1 MATKKFKTIS
11 ITKPEDY
18 QLVYH
23 SNQHGQIWLDA
34 KDRPIPLTQPLTGHI
49 NSTDPVLLWNSRV
62 TREGYHSVP
71 VAVSRGSAINSTAIT
86 QQPPAHST
94 PTSPIQNSLTIPQGI
109 DPTEPT
115 LKAVM
120 NDPQYSES
128 SLKEAFDGASLKIGN
143 VITPQKPQGAHND
156 ASLDT
161 SSETSETSMV
171 NDDQGLPSN
180 SKTYTQHDL
189 DKLRTDLEEQ
199 FKFQKAI
206 DKKNLEKEIQ
216 NNYLHQHQEQL
227 ATMASKITALQDNLV
242 TADALKTQDSHTIQM
257 LQQRLKLFEGANQTP
272 AHVATTPFDPSANH
286 SLLYNQSLVL
296 NSMVDVMDKF
306 DKSLNMQTATL
317 KQTSATAKE
326 HYISSAKTYDG
337 KDCKEFSNWLD
348 SVYRLSRI
356 SEKDLIEVALATS
369 TGSLHK
375 HISELMALGIN
386 WEVIKNKVQERFSEF
401 GSPIMA
407 QSKLSSFTQGTMA
420 MHDYISEFTD
430 LVEHAHQIKPSDSG
444 SHLLATQFIQGISN
458 LYIKSRLRFLISQNQ
473 LHSLSEL
480 FGFALQEDK
489 KQKIR
494 ELDFGKNE
502 TNIDINAIKGKGC
515 FKCGSEDHYIK
526 NCPHN
531 KDNGHNDN
539 GHNNPSN
546 TQTKGYRF
554 HRAQGDES
562 SIEQSLQT
570 LTSLMK
576 SVLKQ
581 MNQPQSSYHK
591 PSYKSYGNKQQYNG
605 HKPYHKSHHS
615 KGKYRHNTRINELG
629 DCTSDASSCS
639 DQSDV
644 EEEFDQQEPPTS
656 DNSKN

>member
-1 MATKKFKTIS
+1 MASNKFKTIP

-34 KDRPIPLTQPLTGHI
+34 KNRPIPLTQTLTGHI
-49 NSTDPVLLWNSRV
+49 DSTDPVLLWNSRV

-71 VAVSRGSAINSTAIT
+71 VAVSKGSAINSTAIT

-115 LKAVM
+115 LKAVI

-128 SLKEAFDGASLKIGN
+128 SLKKAFDGASLKVGN

-216 NNYLHQHQEQL
+216 NNYLNQHQEQL

-272 AHVATTPFDPSANH
+272 AHVATTPFDPLANH

-337 KDCKEFSNWLD
+337 KDCNEFSNWLD

-401 GSPIMA
+401 GSPIVA

-430 LVEHAHQIKPSDSG
+430 LVEHAHQIIPSDNG
-444 SHLLATQFIQGISN
+444 SLLLATQFIQGISN
-458 LYIKSRLRFLISQNQ
+458 L
-473 LHSLSEL
+473 LH
-480 FGFALQEDK
+480 
-489 KQKIR
+489 QK
-494 ELDFGKNE
+494 
-502 TNIDINAIKGKGC
+502 
-515 FKCGSEDHYIK
+515 
-526 NCPHN
+526 
-531 KDNGHNDN
+531 
-539 GHNNPSN
+539 
-546 TQTKGYRF
+546 
-554 HRAQGDES
+554 
-562 SIEQSLQT
+562 
-570 LTSLMK
+570 
-576 SVLKQ
+576 
-581 MNQPQSSYHK
+581 
-591 PSYKSYGNKQQYNG
+591 
-605 HKPYHKSHHS
+605 
-615 KGKYRHNTRINELG
+615 
-629 DCTSDASSCS
+629 
-639 DQSDV
+639 
-644 EEEFDQQEPPTS
+644 
-656 DNSKN
+656 

>member
-1 MATKKFKTIS
+1 
-11 ITKPEDY
+11 
-18 QLVYH
+18 
-23 SNQHGQIWLDA
+23 
-34 KDRPIPLTQPLTGHI
+34 
-49 NSTDPVLLWNSRV
+49 
-62 TREGYHSVP
+62 
-71 VAVSRGSAINSTAIT
+71 
-86 QQPPAHST
+86 
-94 PTSPIQNSLTIPQGI
+94 
-109 DPTEPT
+109 
-115 LKAVM
+115 
-120 NDPQYSES
+120 
-128 SLKEAFDGASLKIGN
+128 
-143 VITPQKPQGAHND
+143 
-156 ASLDT
+156 
-161 SSETSETSMV
+161 
-171 NDDQGLPSN
+171 
-180 SKTYTQHDL
+180 
-189 DKLRTDLEEQ
+189 
-199 FKFQKAI
+199 
-206 DKKNLEKEIQ
+206 
-216 NNYLHQHQEQL
+216 
-227 ATMASKITALQDNLV
+227 MASKITALQDNLV

-272 AHVATTPFDPSANH
+272 ANVATTPFDPSANH

-420 MHDYISEFTD
+420 MYDYISEFTD

-480 FGFALQEDK
+480 FGFALQEDN

-570 LTSLMK
+570 FTSLMK

-581 MNQPQSSYHK
+581 INQPQSSYHK
-591 PSYKSYGNKQQYNG
+591 PSYKTYGNKQQYNG

-644 EEEFDQQEPPTS
+644 EEEFDQQEPPIS